1 LISTVIPVHLRSNT
15 DLSFLK
21 RALSSL
27 VAQNY
32 RPSEVILSVDLCP
45 DFSSFEKA
53 IRAEFPELNLIFLEH
68 SKPLG
73 ISANTNMGLS
83 KVSDRYVHVLHQD
96 DWLFKADVYAHL
108 SAAAQESTREFFLL
122 SGLRLGRIYRPHF
135 DLTALVG
142 NNQIGGPSGVF
153 FPYSADLLFD
163 QNLTMLL
170 DVDFVFL
177 LIKKLGR
184 PTILDKVCIEYGVS
198 DDQAQNLVTDIDFDN
213 ELVYVFDKHKIKG
226 SRVALYSLFTS
237 DADVVFSIS
246 HSVLKVPTNKLG
258 ILVIKSIRFLAR
270 VTLYLRR
277 DRKKF

>member
-1 LISTVIPVHLRSNT
+1 MISTVIPVHLRTNT
-15 DLSFLK
+15 DLSYLK
-21 RALSSL
+21 RALGSL
-27 VAQNY
+27 VAQNC

-45 DFSSFEKA
+45 DFSIFEKE

-73 ISANTNMGLS
+73 ISVNTNMGLS

-96 DWLFKADVYAHL
+96 DWLFEVDVYAHL
-108 SAAAQESTREFFLL
+108 SAVSQKYTREFFLL

-153 FPYSADLLFD
+153 FPYSADLFFD

-177 LIKKLGR
+177 LIKKLGT
-184 PTILDKVCIEYGVS
+184 PKIIDKVCIEYGVS
-198 DDQAQNLVTDIDFDN
+198 DDQAQNLVTDSDFSN
-213 ELVYVFDKHKIKG
+213 ELVYIFGKHKIK
-226 SRVALYSLFTS
+226 SSHIALYSLCTS
-237 DADVVFSIS
+237 DAEVVFSIT
-246 HSVLKVPTNKLG
+246 HSVLRVPTNKLG
-258 ILVIKSIRFLAR
+258 ILVVKSIRFLAR
-270 VTLYLRR
+270 VMLYLRR
-277 DRKKF
+277 NRKKF